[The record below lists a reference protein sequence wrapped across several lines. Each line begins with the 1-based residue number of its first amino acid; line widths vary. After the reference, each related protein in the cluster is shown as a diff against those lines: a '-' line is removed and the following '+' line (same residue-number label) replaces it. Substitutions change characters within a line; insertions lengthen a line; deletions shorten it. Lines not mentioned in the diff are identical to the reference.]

1 MNKLR
6 HVDEPRLEWPR
17 LSQSRRVVRC
27 DAAMGPE
34 RMRLEEEPALVDR
47 AKCDP
52 EAFGELYE
60 RYCERIYAF
69 AYARL
74 NTRTEAEDATSEV
87 FLKALRGI
95 PGYRPTEQPFRAW
108 LYRIAANVIV
118 DRYRRRGPTASL
130 EDAPDG
136 ALESADIAE
145 TIVQRARMRSV
156 WAAVDTLPRQQR
168 AAITLRFSA
177 DLSNNTIA
185 RVMGKSTP
193 AIKQLLHR
201 GVHALRAKL
210 AVGDIQG
217 PATQGDLS
225 AQYV

>member
-1 MNKLR
+1 
-6 HVDEPRLEWPR
+6 
-17 LSQSRRVVRC
+17 
-27 DAAMGPE
+27 MGTKPI
-34 RMRLEEEPALVDR
+34 RLEEEPALVDR

-74 NTRTEAEDATSEV
+74 RTRTEAEDATSEV
-87 FLKALRGI
+87 FLKGLRGI
-95 PGYRPTEQPFRAW
+95 AGYRRTEQPFRAW
-108 LYRIAANVIV
+108 LYRIAANVVV
-118 DRYRRRGPTASL
+118 DRYRHLEPLAPL
-130 EDAPDG
+130 EDAPDT
-136 ALESADIAE
+136 AIESADIAD
-145 TIVQRARMRSV
+145 TIVQRAHTRSV

-168 AAITLRFSA
+168 TAITLRFSA

-201 GVHALRAKL
+201 GVYALRVKL

-217 PATQGDLS
+217 PATQGDVS